1 MLSHGGGAALVGP
14 RGWLLGGAQP
24 SGGASQGDG
33 PLFHPPG
40 HAAVGAARGVGGF
53 LGCNC
58 WWLVSSFSSTR
69 TSSPCVFMHIIT
81 AVLVFLINIKLL
93 AIIRCALAEAR
104 CVNNQ
109 KIASL

>member
-53 LGCNC
+53 LGCNYM
-58 WWLVSSFSSTR
+58 LVARVELLVNSHLKSMCIYAYYNSCFSF
-69 TSSPCVFMHIIT
+69 F
-81 AVLVFLINIKLL
+81 NKY
-93 AIIRCALAEAR
+93 
-104 CVNNQ
+104 
-109 KIASL
+109 